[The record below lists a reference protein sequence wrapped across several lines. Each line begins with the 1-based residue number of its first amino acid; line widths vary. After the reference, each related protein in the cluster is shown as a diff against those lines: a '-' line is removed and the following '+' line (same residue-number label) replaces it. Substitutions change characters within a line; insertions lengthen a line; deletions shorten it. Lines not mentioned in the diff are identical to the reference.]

1 MCVCVHICNYYLNI
15 NSLFSYRDLYY
26 YIHVL
31 LDNASRPKVMI
42 VPSSQT
48 VEVTQSVMLIAIA
61 SCIGRSIKYTWIRRN
76 QIIRGETKPVLLI
89 DNIEKKS
96 SRFHSYRCNISD
108 EYGNSAVSK
117 SVALFV
123 KSK

>member
-1 MCVCVHICNYYLNI
+1 M
-15 NSLFSYRDLYY
+15 
-26 YIHVL
+26 L
-31 LDNASRPKVMI
+31 LDKASRPKVII
-42 VPSSQT
+42 VPSSRT

-61 SCIGRSIKYTWIRRN
+61 SGIGRNIKYTWQRRN

-89 DNIEKKS
+89 DNIAKKS
-96 SRFHSYRCNISD
+96 LRFHTYRCNISD

-117 SVALFV
+117 SVSLFV